1 MRVLVTGGAGFIGSH
16 LVRALLAR
24 GDRVRVLDNFST
36 GRIENLSGLNGSLRV
51 IEGDL
56 RNLHAVEQA
65 VKGIE
70 LVFHQAA
77 MVSVPQSMHD
87 PDTCFEVNVQGSLNL
102 FEAARRAGV
111 TRVVAASSCAVYG
124 DSDALP
130 LQESGKVTSL
140 SPYAA
145 SKQAMEVYAEMY
157 TRAFDLPVVSLR
169 YFNVYGP
176 GQNPDSDYAAVI
188 PIFIRRALEGQALYV
203 HGDGR
208 QQRDFIYVGDVG
220 RANLM
225 ATAAPDAPGSVYNVC
240 TGEATSLLDL
250 VKSLSRELH
259 GALKTE
265 FSDARAGD
273 IYRSLGDPAKAFE
286 RLGFQAQ
293 TDLAEG
299 LHRTVSAMRE
309 VSVSNFSTAFQGN

>member
-24 GDRVRVLDNFST
+24 GDQVRVLDNFST

-51 IEGDL
+51 LEGDL
-56 RNLHAVEQA
+56 RNLQAIEQA
-65 VKGIE
+65 VKDIE
-70 LVFHQAA
+70 MVFHQAA
-77 MVSVPQSMHD
+77 MVSVPQSMRD
-87 PDTCFEVNVQGSLNL
+87 PDSCFEVNVQGSLNL
-102 FEAARRAGV
+102 FEAAHRAGV
-111 TRVVAASSCAVYG
+111 TRVVAASSCSVYG

-130 LQESGKVTSL
+130 LRESGEVTSL

-145 SKQAMEVYAEMY
+145 SKRAMEVYAEMY

-203 HGDGR
+203 HGDGG
-208 QQRDFIYVGDVG
+208 QQRDFIYVGDVV

-225 ATAAPDAPGSVYNVC
+225 AAAAPGAPGSVYNIC

-250 VKSLSRELH
+250 VKSLSRELP

-265 FSDARAGD
+265 YADARLGD
-273 IYRSLGDPAKAFE
+273 IYRSLGDPAHAFE

-299 LHRTVSAMRE
+299 LQRTVSAMRE
-309 VSVSNFSTAFQGN
+309 TSVSSFSTALQGN